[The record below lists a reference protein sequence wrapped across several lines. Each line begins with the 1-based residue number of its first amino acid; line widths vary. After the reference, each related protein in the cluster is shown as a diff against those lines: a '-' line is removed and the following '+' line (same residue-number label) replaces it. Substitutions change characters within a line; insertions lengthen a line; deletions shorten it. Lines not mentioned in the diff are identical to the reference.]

1 MGPPCH
7 RNIKEPLSP
16 LRARA
21 PDPDCARAGAAPA
34 PPAGAAWAAYQRRL
48 LPAPTA
54 HPNVPTLLGTAPAP
68 PAGRRQ
74 GRLPAPPPLLP
85 PAAARAA
92 YQRRPRSGGSMG

>member
-1 MGPPCH
+1 MGLPCH

-54 HPNVPTLLGTAPAP
+54 HPNVPTLLGTAPPTSAAP
-68 PAGRRQ
+68 APEDRWVEEAHGKGRHGGEEDAGR
-74 GRLPAPPPLLP
+74 ADE
-85 PAAARAA
+85 
-92 YQRRPRSGGSMG
+92 GG